1 MQSAHP
7 LLLLPLQAGQV
18 GCHTPHLATSYLH
31 DTCIDTHVVCRVCV
45 VCVVLVYPRP
55 WCSHFY
61 HRAKQ
66 MILQF
71 VLVRPLCSFA
81 TVLFLVLDIY
91 GEGSF
96 APNRG
101 TTSDA
106 RTHARTRVADLSPP
120 MTTGYLYIT
129 IINNVS
135 ITVPHAA
142 RLLRATPSAQPTDD
156 AHTCAHLRWA
166 CAVCA
171 GGDVLPGHVLR
182 SSR

>member
-1 MQSAHP
+1 VQSAHP

-18 GCHTPHLATSYLH
+18 GCRTPHLTTPCTIPVLTPVS
-31 DTCIDTHVVCRVCV
+31 CVCVVCACV

-55 WCSHFY
+55 WYSHFY

-106 RTHARTRVADLSPP
+106 RTHART
-120 MTTGYLYIT
+120 
-129 IINNVS
+129 
-135 ITVPHAA
+135 HA
-142 RLLRATPSAQPTDD
+142 P
-156 AHTCAHLRWA
+156 
-166 CAVCA
+166 V
-171 GGDVLPGHVLR
+171 
-182 SSR
+182 